1 MEVYVYAL
9 QGPAESWQHWADMLG
24 KPLYHWVADAARL
37 TVGSGIPD
45 DWKDQGS
52 VFGPQG
58 ELRWWRTEKGYQTL
72 LLTDAPVEG
81 LSPVEGEWRA
91 EEEYPFLQNL
101 REPRLNPN
109 FPCYPNGAVAGQC
122 RARVYY
128 RNGVVTFISPRELV
142 AEGGHD
148 AER

>member
-1 MEVYVYAL
+1 MKAYVYAL
-9 QGPAESWQHWADMLG
+9 QGPVGSWQRWVETLG
-24 KPLYHWVADAARL
+24 EPLCYWVADAARL
-37 TVGSGIPD
+37 IMGSGIPD

-58 ELRWWRTEKGYQTL
+58 ELRWWRTDEGYQVL
-72 LLTDAPVEG
+72 LLTDTPVEG
-81 LSPVEGEWRA
+81 LPPVEGEWIA
-91 EEEYPFLQNL
+91 EEKNPFLQNL
-101 REPRLNPN
+101 REPRLKPN
-109 FPCYPNGAVAGQC
+109 FSRYPNGAVAGRC

-128 RNGVVTFISPRELV
+128 RDGVATFISPRELV